1 MPHILDSESD
11 FHCFACAGVNE
22 KYHCL
27 NIGDDTPLF
36 GDKNVKDMKDAHAV
50 DSDEE
55 VLFAPD
61 YKRVKTAAPPR
72 PPPPPSPPPPPP
84 QPLAIFGGTGPP
96 RTARRTKRVPKPT
109 LLEKA
114 LASVQAGK
122 EHLELMS
129 LNIEADMD
137 RKLAALLLY
146 VSEHPNVVS
155 VELQVLS

>member
-1 MPHILDSESD
+1 
-11 FHCFACAGVNE
+11 
-22 KYHCL
+22 
-27 NIGDDTPLF
+27 
-36 GDKNVKDMKDAHAV
+36 MKDAHAV
-50 DSDEE
+50 DSGEDAP
-55 VLFAPD
+55 FAPD
-61 YKRVKTAAPPR
+61 YKRVKTTAPPR
-72 PPPPPSPPPPPP
+72 PPPPPP
-84 QPLAIFGGTGPP
+84 QPLAVFGGTGPP

-122 EHLELMS
+122 ERLELMS

-137 RKLAALLLY
+137 RKLADLLLY